1 MMRFENFQTEN
12 FQMLSDSVLGV
23 ESTILS
29 LKLSLLSFILN
40 HKEN

>member
-1 MMRFENFQTEN
+1 MMRFEN
-12 FQMLSDSVLGV
+12 FQMLSDSVFVV

-29 LKLSLLSFILN
+29 LNPSLLSFILN

>member
-29 LKLSLLSFILN
+29 LKPSLLSFILN